1 MALFSAGPG
10 TLGLYEMR
18 VGHTLTPYFRF
29 DRHYHDEDIDQD
41 FPNAV
46 NDEDMTSTGPKTT
59 STDDCHIESLVYHAR
74 LAQIAEKISREVYS
88 IKPVC

>member
-1 MALFSAGPG
+1 MHV
-10 TLGLYEMR
+10 R
-18 VGHTLTPYFRF
+18 HTLTPYLRF

-41 FPNAV
+41 FPTAV